1 MGLGLPILPI
11 LISSSHILQITLL
24 FRLENGK
31 ILMVSLVPGQS
42 METLTD
48 GLMKMVPRLE
58 DLLSIQMSS
67 LELGGMMDT
76 RVMSI
81 HGPELMEVISDTLA

>member
-1 MGLGLPILPI
+1 MVGLVL
-11 LISSSHILQITLL
+11 
-24 FRLENGK
+24 
-31 ILMVSLVPGQS
+31 GQS
-42 METLTD
+42 MEILTG
-48 GLMKMVPRLE
+48 GLAKMAHRLE
-58 DLLSIQMSS
+58 DLPSIQMSF